1 MFGAC
6 AGWGLMSPVGKDAML
21 HGFDG
26 ITMVS
31 FRVAGACLLFWIASL
46 FAPKEQVP
54 WRDRLMFIGAALT
67 GLLFNQCCFTIGLS
81 ITSPINASIVTT
93 SMPIFAMILAALILR
108 EPITGKKALG
118 VLMGCSGALIL
129 ILSSAA
135 HADARVGDIRGDLLC
150 LFAQFSFALYLSLFN
165 PLIKRYNVFTVNKYM
180 FSWATLML
188 LPLSS
193 YHVYG
198 VISQPIPLL
207 TWIEVGYVVVCGT
220 FFCYILTMIGQRT
233 LRPTVV
239 SVYNYVQ
246 PIVAVAASLI
256 MMANAAAPL
265 NTAASPGTA
274 AASSYDEFSILAGMD
289 NGDTDI
295 DINMDGQFDVKDCFY
310 LMAYDYRKELEPA
323 IENNILSIADFDMS
337 GSVDHADSDILLKYL
352 VTRKKAK
359 GLASLI
365 ARGYEREIATEAL
378 EATLASTPKNV
389 EEESLKK
396 DFFIAKNKFLKFE
409 DLYIRKQKIFAYLA
423 RKGYK
428 YEDIKRVIEEEYNEA

>member
-198 VISQPIPLL
+198 VICQPIPLL

-256 MMANAAAPL
+256 MGISTMKLTHVLAVVL
-265 NTAASPGTA
+265 V
-274 AASSYDEFSILAGMD
+274 FSGVWLV
-289 NGDTDI
+289 
-295 DINMDGQFDVKDCFY
+295 VKSKS
-310 LMAYDYRKELEPA
+310 RK
-323 IENNILSIADFDMS
+323 D
-337 GSVDHADSDILLKYL
+337 
-352 VTRKKAK
+352 
-359 GLASLI
+359 
-365 ARGYEREIATEAL
+365 
-378 EATLASTPKNV
+378 
-389 EEESLKK
+389 
-396 DFFIAKNKFLKFE
+396 
-409 DLYIRKQKIFAYLA
+409 
-423 RKGYK
+423 
-428 YEDIKRVIEEEYNEA
+428 IEEERQEEKNV

>member
-67 GLLFNQCCFTIGLS
+67 GLLFNQCCFTIGQS

-256 MMANAAAPL
+256 MGISTMKLTHVLAVVL
-265 NTAASPGTA
+265 V
-274 AASSYDEFSILAGMD
+274 FSGVWLV
-289 NGDTDI
+289 
-295 DINMDGQFDVKDCFY
+295 VKSKS
-310 LMAYDYRKELEPA
+310 RK
-323 IENNILSIADFDMS
+323 D
-337 GSVDHADSDILLKYL
+337 
-352 VTRKKAK
+352 
-359 GLASLI
+359 
-365 ARGYEREIATEAL
+365 
-378 EATLASTPKNV
+378 
-389 EEESLKK
+389 
-396 DFFIAKNKFLKFE
+396 
-409 DLYIRKQKIFAYLA
+409 
-423 RKGYK
+423 
-428 YEDIKRVIEEEYNEA
+428 IEEERQEEKNV